1 MKKKSYVWGGKT
13 DFCLLVLTK
22 SGEFHRHYFDDYDD
36 LSWNA
41 VYYEFSPNIVQARG
55 MVKDYDKKWKCA
67 FRIG

>member
-1 MKKKSYVWGGKT
+1 MKRKGYVWGEKT

-41 VYYEFSPNIVQARG
+41 TYYEFSPNIIQARA
-55 MVKDYDKKWKCA
+55 MVRDYDGRWKCS